1 MSSNI
6 SYTVPK
12 EEIGIDEIHFT
23 LEFRFN
29 SGKTE
34 PSTID
39 GLPRSQVYRFGVDDL
54 VGWIDISEEE
64 AVEVIDGILEQ
75 IDEGRSS
82 SIVKFENGESFR
94 IKRRRNA

>member
-12 EEIGIDEIHFT
+12 EKIGTDELHFT

-29 SGKTE
+29 SGRSE
-34 PSTID
+34 PSTIE
-39 GLPRSQVYRFGVDDL
+39 GLPRSQVYRFGVDEL
-54 VGWIDISEEE
+54 MGWIDLTEED

-82 SIVKFENGESFR
+82 SIVKFDNGESFR